1 MHRLVNN
8 LILFRRVLFLYDKEV
23 GGLPIRHCPMNIAD
37 DKLQAILLKANILSD
52 SSLKL
57 VLEYAKKSGV
67 SLSDA
72 LFEKNLITE
81 EQLGKLIAQ
90 EYGIPFVNLSNLTIP
105 EDVYRIVPDKFAK
118 VHTLMPFARDAQGIK
133 IAMADP
139 SDTTAI
145 ATLEKKTGQKVLVH
159 FATEREIRTAL
170 QLHRRDVQTL
180 YSELR
185 KKYRTEEE
193 VPIVSIVDLL
203 LHTAVDETASD
214 IHIEPQETDSLVR
227 YRIDGVLHDVLRFS
241 KLIHVQVVSRIKV
254 LANLRTDEHLA
265 PQDGKVRIKHD
276 DQPVDIRISIIP
288 MVEGEKIV
296 MRLLVSHFRMFSFS
310 DLGMNAEAIGKID
323 NALRRSYGMILSTGP
338 TGSGKTTS
346 IYAMLK
352 ILNVREKNITT
363 IEDPVEYRIQGVNQI
378 QVNSKTNLT
387 FANGLRSILR
397 QDPNIIFVG
406 EIRDPETA
414 GIAINAAL
422 TGHLVVSTLHTN
434 DAATTLPRLT
444 DMHVEPFLVASSVSL
459 IVAQRLVRKICEY
472 CRISTTITEDEL
484 KKSLPAT
491 VISKHYIPVGENK
504 EIRVYK
510 GQGCKNCR
518 FTGYAGRVGIFE
530 ILEVSK
536 AIRKLITDRQDS
548 DVIMTTAISEG
559 MATMLDDGLLKVSQG
574 ITTIEEILRVTKVE
588 SL

>member
-1 MHRLVNN
+1 
-8 LILFRRVLFLYDKEV
+8 
-23 GGLPIRHCPMNIAD
+23 MNIPD
-37 DKLQAILLKANILSD
+37 EKLRGMLLKSNLVSE
-52 SSLKL
+52 SSLN
-57 VLEYAKKSGV
+57 VVTEYAKTSSV

-72 LFEKNLITE
+72 LLEKNIITE

-90 EYGIPFVNLSNLTIP
+90 DYNIPFITLANLTIP
-105 EDVYRIVPDKFAK
+105 EDAYRIVPDKFAK
-118 VHTLMPFARDAQGIK
+118 AHKLMPFARDAAGLK
-133 IAMADP
+133 VAMADP
-139 SDTTAI
+139 SDSTAI
-145 ATLEKKTGQKVLVH
+145 ATLEKKAGQKILVH
-159 FATEREIRTAL
+159 YATEHDIRAAL
-170 QLHRRDVQTL
+170 QLHRRELQTL
-180 YSELR
+180 FTELM
-185 KKYRTEEE
+185 KKYLREEE
-193 VPIVSIVDLL
+193 APIVTIVDLL
-203 LHTAVDETASD
+203 LHTAVDDTASD
-214 IHIEPQETDSLVR
+214 IHIEPQEQDSLVR
-227 YRIDGVLHDVLRFS
+227 YRIDGVLHDVLHFS
-241 KLIHVQVVSRIKV
+241 KAIHQQVVSRIKV

-265 PQDGKVRIKHD
+265 PQDGKIRIKHE

-296 MRLLVSHFRMFSFS
+296 MRLLVSHFRVFSFA
-310 DLGMNAEAIGKID
+310 DLGMNPEAIAKI
-323 NALRRSYGMILSTGP
+323 NAALRRSYGMILSTGP

-397 QDPNIIFVG
+397 QDPNIVFVG

-484 KKSLPAT
+484 KKSLPAA
-491 VISKHYIPVGENK
+491 IINKHYIPVGENK

-510 GQGCKNCR
+510 GEGCKNCH

-548 DVIMTTAISEG
+548 DVIMQQAIADG
-559 MATMLDDGLLKVSQG
+559 MSTMLDDGLMKVSQG